1 MTRNKNEK
9 HTPRCYGVLPRIL
22 PVWCA
27 ISLGIDPIINA
38 LNKPA
43 ACPFL
48 LWLLLLARLSPLET
62 FGNTANVVVVAPLK
76 TTPTGIPVFIAPLLV
91 ITPLYH
97 LVALVVI
104 LEAVI
109 IIFRDVETF
118 TLANFSTMLLG
129 TVRMLLYSIL
139 LILFPLSTLLVVGGL
154 GLGFR
159 AKPDITHVVR

>member
-1 MTRNKNEK
+1 MTRKKNEK
-9 HTPRCYGVLPRIL
+9 HTPWCYSALPGIL
-22 PVWCA
+22 PIRCA
-27 ISLGIDPIINA
+27 VSLGIDPIINA

-48 LWLLLLARLSPLET
+48 LWLLFLARLSPLEA
-62 FGNTANVVVVAPLK
+62 FGNAANVVVVAPLE
-76 TTPTGIPVFIAPLLV
+76 TTTTGIPVFVAPLLV

-109 IIFRDVETF
+109 IIFRDVETVA
-118 TLANFSTMLLG
+118 LANFSTMLLG
-129 TVRMLLYSIL
+129 TVRMLLYGVL

-154 GLGFR
+154 GLSFR
-159 AKPDITHVVR
+159 TKPDVTHVVR